1 MVKREDAIAAA
12 RDFLMQCRAGKFR
25 LVELVDLVIRYNR
38 LSHDEVGTTDAELNV
53 FWAQIPYTCYVCD
66 GGRLTEIDSR
76 TDGRKVFQC
85 SECKGLTLLGCV
97 KCSRP
102 ANAWANKEETI
113 CMICGVGHML
123 SGGAFEALQALP
135 PDKRFKS

>member
-1 MVKREDAIAAA
+1 MIKKEDAIAAA
-12 RDFLMQCRAGKFR
+12 KDFLAQCRAGKFR
-25 LVELVDLVIRYNR
+25 LVELVDLVIRYNS
-38 LSHDEVGTTDAELNV
+38 LSYEEVGVTVEELNI

-66 GGRLTEIDSR
+66 SGRLTEIDLR

-85 SECKGLTLLGCV
+85 LECQGLTLLGCV
-97 KCSRP
+97 KCGRP

-123 SGGAFEALQALP
+123 SGGAFRALQSLP
-135 PDKRFKS
+135 PDKRFKN